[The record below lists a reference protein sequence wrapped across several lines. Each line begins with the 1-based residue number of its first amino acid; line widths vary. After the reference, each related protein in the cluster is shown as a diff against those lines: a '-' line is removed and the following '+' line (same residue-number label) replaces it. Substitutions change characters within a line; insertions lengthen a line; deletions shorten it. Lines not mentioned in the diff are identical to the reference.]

1 VWLAQI
7 YDSGRD
13 FQIEFG
19 AVYGKSTSIPPK
31 RTFKIKINF
40 NGQR

>member
-1 VWLAQI
+1 MAWLAQI

-19 AVYGKSTSIPPK
+19 AVYGVAVQMDEDE
-31 RTFKIKINF
+31 RYN
-40 NGQR
+40 